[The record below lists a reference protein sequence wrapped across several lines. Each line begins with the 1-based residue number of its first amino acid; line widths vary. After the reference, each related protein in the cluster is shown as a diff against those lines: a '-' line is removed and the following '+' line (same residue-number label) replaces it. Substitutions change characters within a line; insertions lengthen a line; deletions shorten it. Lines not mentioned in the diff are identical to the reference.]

1 MAKRENIFIRFFNF
15 FRDLFTP
22 ITYTDRNPTYENILN
37 ARQMDQ
43 DTKQRPEEKQR
54 MKENIQSIPFVSL
67 QKQNIDSELSAENPL
82 ITRYFRGKNGT
93 TLEITGELNGN
104 TVTYSYHTTDENGVR
119 DKLSIKE
126 AFDLHGPFKLINKE
140 KQDKILD
147 KKEKS
152 DRFLVNEFTKL
163 EGLATRYGV
172 VVADGFNITQDEN
185 GNLVYKQCKTQEI
198 DGQDTINK
206 YKLSQE
212 SVINQFLSK
221 YKYNN
226 QELPTPQ
233 IFVNR
238 ALLKK
243 DLKEMLDQN
252 ITRADGITQTQTEMI
267 YINGKGF
274 KQKEIEAALKDNV
287 KFEKIAKHVEKQLRA
302 KPLLPIKIF
311 DKDNNIELTNG
322 LSKKSERADKKYEKI
337 KEALDSRDAVTPMG
351 KDEID
356 EVYARLNEY
365 SGKETIE
372 EAVLIAAREN
382 KNIKIYDENGKEFDI
397 RVTNK
402 DDKVV
407 VNVKHDGKINSYDVI
422 PKNTDLTSF
431 NVNLTKGPE
440 INAHFLSSEKET
452 LAAKWE
458 IEKQESIDKIYSE
471 IETKG
476 ITAQTVKDMCD
487 NMHKYNENTMDID
500 NDVHNIRIDY
510 AGIKDGKE
518 QYEVII
524 DGNKT
529 EAITVSLED
538 FDYDKVNELIDNG
551 DLDKEMA
558 KAEKEAEKENEEI
571 AKNNPNKDK
580 EKDSQGQN
588 L

>member
-22 ITYTDRNPTYENILN
+22 ISYADRNPTYENILN

-43 DTKQRPEEKQR
+43 DTKRRPEEIERLEEGIDK
-54 MKENIQSIPFVSL
+54 IPFLAQREKEIRNKVT
-67 QKQNIDSELSAENPL
+67 QENPSF
-82 ITRYFRGKNGT
+82 TRYFKGKNGV
-93 TLEITGELNGN
+93 TLEIKCDLTDNGKMI
-104 TVTYSYHTTDENGVR
+104 SYHTTDENGVR
-119 DKLSIKE
+119 DMLPVKE
-126 AFDLHGPFKLINKE
+126 AFDLYGPFKEINKE

-147 KKEKS
+147 KKGKS
-152 DRFLVNEFTKL
+152 DRFLVNEFTKF
-163 EGLATRYGV
+163 EGLTSRYAIV
-172 VVADGFNITQDEN
+172 MADGINITQDDK
-185 GNLVYKQCKTQEI
+185 GNLIYSI
-198 DGQDTINK
+198 DKVKRINGRNVIDEQ
-206 YKLSQE
+206 KLSQE
-212 SVINQFLSK
+212 NVINQFLKK

-226 QELPTPQ
+226 QELPKPE

-238 ALLKK
+238 ALLEK
-243 DLKEMLDQN
+243 DLKEMLDSYIIMANGQSAKTGVIHIN
-252 ITRADGITQTQTEMI
+252 NKTYTR
-267 YINGKGF
+267 
-274 KQKEIEAALKDNV
+274 KEIEAALNDNV
-287 KFEKIAKHVEKQLRA
+287 KFEKIAKDVEKQLRA

-322 LSKKSERADKKYEKI
+322 LSKKLERAERKYEKI
-337 KEALDSRDAVTPMG
+337 KEALDSRDAVTSMG

-356 EVYARLNEY
+356 EVYARLNEC

-397 RVTNK
+397 HVTNK
-402 DDKVV
+402 DDKVLV
-407 VNVKHDGKINSYDVI
+407 HVKHDGKINCYDVV
-422 PKNTDLTSF
+422 PKNANLTNFS
-431 NVNLTKGPE
+431 VNLTKGQE
-440 INAHFLSSEKET
+440 INAHFLFSEKET

-458 IEKQESIDKIYSE
+458 IEKQESIDRIYSA

-500 NDVHNIRIDY
+500 NDIHNIRIDY

-518 QYEVII
+518 QYEIII

-529 EAITVSLED
+529 DAITVSLED

-571 AKNNPNKDK
+571 AKDNPNKDK
-580 EKDSQGQN
+580 EKDSQDQN